1 MTPERFRTALTLLGH
16 PHRQFAAWAN
26 VSDRRVRA
34 WAAGTAEMPTLLADW
49 LEGLAAYLEAHPIP
63 KPTKESSL

>member
-1 MTPERFRTALTLLGH
+1 MTPERFRAALTLLNQS
-16 PHRQFAAWAN
+16 HRDFAGWIK

-49 LEGLAAYLEAHPIP
+49 LEGLTAYLEAHPIP
-63 KPTKESSL
+63 KPTKDPTP